1 MKNQIDYSDDYGQVL
16 KAMACTL
23 GEYNFDLMRALFG
36 RLFLR
41 ITPLESKLADWI
53 KEGVLVGDVP
63 RRYDASR
70 RVHINPARWTEVMA
84 TVSHDQL
91 PRLLAASPVKTV
103 NTHEAI
109 GHLVSAFCHFQQ
121 GEPFIEALLPTDWS
135 ALMTTPQLMVM
146 ELLDHLTRQ
155 PRLVE
160 FAQQIDQQVLALLYD
175 MNHVSAWRKME
186 PAMDKEQLTAVF
198 WDNRLI
204 DEKLRNGMRDAY
216 LYNVEFLRTGRLQ
229 EVLRQMSPGTEYY
242 NKLLAIKQL
251 HEGDATAAY
260 QLFDKLLKDSGSDVF
275 EEPLTNFA
283 YALAL
288 GQVAAGSAKAQAQ
301 QARRTGEKL
310 MKNRKATGDATC
322 YALFLVLQHFL
333 NDKAVSFFQANP
345 LDRYCHDKMCW
356 RLAVLFMH
364 HYQLLDKEPAAF
376 ATVADNVDHEGYD
389 YLRLLFS
396 FVFDELSPQLQALQE
411 QTGLTTSLLPKVKRL
426 EQWELALDK
435 LLKLNRPA
443 AAKTERTP
451 SLEVERVAYVVN
463 MRSYDV
469 QPKLQKSKDGGL
481 TWSKGRNIALKSF
494 ENSRLG
500 YMTAQ
505 DRQVARMV
513 ESYSYGWYGQMSYSL
528 SGTAVIA
535 ALAGCQSV
543 FDELTEQR
551 IDITEQPLQIT
562 AQPCQNG
569 FSVRSN
575 VDLNNLDS
583 SGVCLTQEGDRQL
596 TVVRVNEKQRQTLEL
611 LREVGVFPAKSKQQ
625 LTQLLQNMSG
635 SFTVMSPLLKN
646 ATDLKRVDASALIA
660 VQIAPAGSD
669 SQHGGGGDLKSPP
682 VPLYSIALA
691 VKPFGTHPPYQQP
704 GQGME
709 IVSTKIDGERVQT
722 ERDLKAEVANLK
734 TLRKAM
740 QPFAHE
746 ETDENRWMLD
756 TAQCLALLDTV
767 RNMPDVAFVE
777 WPQGAKMRVVR
788 PAITPEMLRL
798 KISSAGQWFEL
809 EGDVQIGEKEK
820 LKMAELL
827 ERLRQAEGNFIRL
840 EGDEYIAL
848 SEQLRRQ
855 LQAIDKLLVGHA
867 SKRDNNGLKVATMNG
882 LQLQGLE
889 DMGAKVKADEAFRQ
903 LMERI
908 EEAGQLQPTVPT
920 NIHAELRPYQ
930 EVGFVWMSRLAHWG
944 AGACLADDMG
954 LGKTLQAITL
964 MQSRAAQGP
973 QLVIMPTSVL
983 LNWQQELQRFA
994 PALTV
999 KVLNTGGHASERDST
1014 QRPSSS
1020 RQQTVAEAAEGDVV
1034 LSTYGLLV
1042 TEQELLASRTWT
1054 TIVLDEAHTIK
1065 NRDTQ
1070 TSQGAMQLKGDFRLM
1085 LTGTPLQ
1092 NHLSEIWNLFQFAN
1106 PGLLGSYQQF
1116 TDRFIIPV
1124 ERDHDQ
1130 ERQRLLRRL
1139 LSPFLL
1145 RRTKDEVL
1153 SELPEKTE
1161 ITVRVELSADE
1172 QALYD
1177 NLRQQAIA
1185 NIEDSGQK
1193 GALQALAEITRLR
1206 QAACHPRLVNPK
1218 LHIPSSKTQAFL
1230 DLVAQ
1235 LRSSGHRALVFSQ
1248 FTSHLALIREALDSH
1263 PSFGGDGGG
1272 SPYLYL
1278 DGSTPPQERNRLVRE
1293 FQTGDAPLFLI
1304 SLKAGGLGLNLTAAD
1319 FVIHLDPWWNP
1330 AIEDQA
1336 SDRAHRIGQER
1347 PVTVYRLI
1355 AAGTIEEKIIRL
1367 HTSKRSMADAL
1378 LQDADLYTQIT
1389 ADDIVRLLRE
1399 SVDDL

>member
-1 MKNQIDYSDDYGQVL
+1 MKNQIAYSADYSQVL
-16 KAMACTL
+16 KAMACTM
-23 GEYNFDLMRALFG
+23 GEYNFDTMRTLFG

-41 ITPLESKLADWI
+41 ITPLESKASDWI

-63 RRYDASR
+63 RRYDSTR
-70 RVHINPARWTEVMA
+70 RIHINPAQWAEVMA
-84 TVSHDQL
+84 TVKYEEL
-91 PRLLAASPVKTV
+91 PKLLAGGPVKSV

-109 GHLVSAFCHFQQ
+109 GHLSTAFYHFLH
-121 GEPFIEALLPTDWS
+121 GEPFVETLMLTDWS
-135 ALMTTPQLMVM
+135 ALITTPQTIVI
-146 ELLDHLTRQ
+146 ELFDHLTRQ
-155 PRLVE
+155 PDLVT
-160 FAQQIDQQVLALLYD
+160 FTQQIDPLVLSLLY
-175 MNHVSAWRKME
+175 NTKHVSAWRKME
-186 PAMDKEQLTAVF
+186 PAIDKEVLSAVF
-198 WDNRLI
+198 WDNKLI
-204 DEKLRNGMRDAY
+204 SEKMRNDMRDAY
-216 LYNVEFLRTGRLQ
+216 LYNVELLKTGNLE
-229 EVLRQMSPGTEYY
+229 EVYQQMMPGTEYY
-242 NKLLAIKQL
+242 QRLLALKHL
-251 HEGDATAAY
+251 HEGDAVTAF
-260 QLFDKLLKDSGSDVF
+260 QLFTQQLKDKGGEVF

-283 YALAL
+283 YAVAL
-288 GQVAAGSAKAQAQ
+288 GLTATGKSKTQAQ

-310 MKNRKATGDATC
+310 MKSRKAVTDSTC
-322 YALFLVLQHFL
+322 YAQFLVLQHYL
-333 NDKAVSFFQANP
+333 NGKAASFFNQNP
-345 LDRYCHDKMCW
+345 PDRYCRDKMCW
-356 RLAVLFMH
+356 RLSVIFMR
-364 HYQLLDKEPAAF
+364 HYQVLDKEPQYFKSITDDAI
-376 ATVADNVDHEGYD
+376 
-389 YLRLLFS
+389 
-396 FVFDELSPQLQALQE
+396 
-411 QTGLTTSLLPKVKRL
+411 TSLATSILPYIKRL
-426 EQWELALDK
+426 EPWELVLDK
-435 LLKLNRPA
+435 LLKIHKAPT
-443 AAKTERTP
+443 AKTKADDMP
-451 SLEVERVAYVVN
+451 SLEVERVAYLVN
-463 MRSYDV
+463 LRGYNV

-494 ENSRLG
+494 ENSRMG

-513 ESYSYGWYGQMSYSL
+513 ESYSYGWYGQVTYSL
-528 SGTAVIA
+528 SGISVVA

-543 FDELTEQR
+543 FDEQTEQR
-551 IDITEQPLQIT
+551 IDIVENPLQLT
-562 AQPCQNG
+562 VQPCPNG
-569 FSVRSN
+569 FSVRTN
-575 VDLNNLDS
+575 VDLKNLDS
-583 SGVCLTQEGDRQL
+583 AGVCLTKEGDRQL
-596 TVVRVNEKQRQTLEL
+596 TVVRVNGKQRETLEL
-611 LREVGVFPAKSKQQ
+611 LHEAGVFPQESKQQ
-625 LTQLLQNMSG
+625 LTQLLQNMSS

-646 ATDLKRVDASALIA
+646 ATDLKHVDASPLIA
-660 VQIAPAGSD
+660 VQIAPSASSNRYQTSD
-669 SQHGGGGDLKSPP
+669 SQHPI
-682 VPLYSIALA
+682 PLYNIALA
-691 VKPFGTHPPYQQP
+691 VKPFGTRPPYQQP

-722 ERDLKAEVANLK
+722 ERDLKAEVANLQ
-734 TLRKAM
+734 TLRKQM
-740 QPFAHE
+740 NVFAHE
-746 ETDENRWMLD
+746 ETDENRWQLD
-756 TAQCLALLDTV
+756 TAQCLALLEMV
-767 RNMPDVAFVE
+767 RNMPEVAFVE

-788 PAITPEMLRL
+788 PAITPAMLRL
-798 KISSAGQWFEL
+798 KISSTGQWFEL
-809 EGDVQIGEKEK
+809 EGDVQIGDKEK
-820 LKMAELL
+820 LKVAELL
-827 ERLRQAEGNFIRL
+827 QRLREAEGNFIRL

-855 LQAIDKLLVGHA
+855 LQAIDKMTTGRG
-867 SKRDNNGLKVATMNG
+867 KELKIATMNG

-889 DMGAKVKADEAFRQ
+889 EMGAKVKADEPFRQ
-903 LMERI
+903 LMQRI
-908 EEAGQLQPTVPT
+908 EEAEKLQPTIPT

-930 EVGFVWMSRLAHWG
+930 EQGFVWMSRLAHWG

-973 QLVIMPTSVL
+973 QLVLMPTSVL

-999 KVLNTGGHASERDST
+999 KMFNMGNRN
-1014 QRPSSS
+1014 
-1020 RQQTVAEAAEGDVV
+1020 QTVTEAAEGDVV

-1042 TEQELLASRTWT
+1042 TEKELLASRNWT

-1070 TSQGAMQLKGDFRLM
+1070 TSQGAMQLKGDFRLL

-1145 RRTKDEVL
+1145 RRNKDEVL

-1161 ITVRVELSADE
+1161 ITLRVELSPKE

-1185 NIEDSGQK
+1185 NIEDGGQK

-1206 QAACHPRLVNPK
+1206 QAACHPRLINPK
-1218 LHIPSSKTQAFL
+1218 LDIPSSKTQAFL

-1248 FTSHLALIREALDSH
+1248 FTSHLALIREALDSLTPAQSIKETISLPKH
-1263 PSFGGDGGG
+1263 GGVGGG
-1272 SPYLYL
+1272 SSYLYL
-1278 DGSTPPQERNRLVRE
+1278 DGSTPTQERNRLVRE
-1293 FQTGDAPLFLI
+1293 FQTGDTPLFLI

-1319 FVIHLDPWWNP
+1319 YVIHLDPWWNP

-1355 AAGTIEEKIIRL
+1355 AAGTIEEKILRL
-1367 HTSKRSMADAL
+1367 HGNKRSMADAL
-1378 LQDADLYTQIT
+1378 LQEADMFTQVT
-1389 ADDIVRLLRE
+1389 ADDIIRLLRE
-1399 SVDDL
+1399 SVDAIK